1 MKAEGRRW
9 MSDEHHQKMQIQRYL
24 NKMASSAF
32 HTQYSIVPTFHYS
45 IFGANS
51 KVQKNLY
58 IISKL

>member
-32 HTQYSIVPTFHYS
+32 HTQYSIVPTFHFRGKFGSPKKPTYS
-45 IFGANS
+45 
-51 KVQKNLY
+51 Q
-58 IISKL
+58 